1 MLILKLPIKAN
12 ICKYNP
18 HKPKLGVLNN
28 SEKFP
33 GVLWQKKSLNTRYRG
48 CRRVRVGI
56 AEGWDAAPEKICAKS
71 VVKESQSTENKP
83 GQLVWLVTQTE
94 VKRNSLDLMFL
105 K

>member
-12 ICKYNP
+12 ICKYNQ

-28 SEKFP
+28 GGKFP
-33 GVLWQKKSLNTRYRG
+33 GVLWQKKCLNASYRG
-48 CRRVRVGI
+48 SRRVRVGI
-56 AEGWDAAPEKICAKS
+56 AEGWDAAPEKICVKP
-71 VVKESQSTENKP
+71 VVKESQSTRNKP

-94 VKRNSLDLMFL
+94 AKRNSLDLMFL

>member
-33 GVLWQKKSLNTRYRG
+33 GVLWQKK
-48 CRRVRVGI
+48 V
-56 AEGWDAAPEKICAKS
+56 
-71 VVKESQSTENKP
+71 
-83 GQLVWLVTQTE
+83 
-94 VKRNSLDLMFL
+94 
-105 K
+105 

>member
-18 HKPKLGVLNN
+18 HKSKLVILNN

-33 GVLWQKKSLNTRYRG
+33 GVLWQKKCLNTSYRG
-48 CRRVRVGI
+48 RRRLRVGL
-56 AEGWDAAPEKICAKS
+56 AEGWDAAPQKICAKS
-71 VVKESQSTENKP
+71 VVKESQSTEKKP
-83 GQLVWLVTQTE
+83 GQLVWLVSQTE